1 MSNFNFLN
9 TEGNYWRSVID
20 PLIAGSTLIWEV
32 KVDLLGNT
40 IILSLLHPNHKAAL
54 VKTPEFLSKIDV
66 DSRKRSREIIIE
78 EIKKV
83 VAEKLAV

>member
-9 TEGNYWRSVID
+9 TEGNYWRSVIQ
-20 PLIAGSTLIWEV
+20 PLVAGTTLIWEV
-32 KVDLLGNT
+32 KVDLLGNS
-40 IILSLLHPNHKAAL
+40 IVLSLLHPNHKAAL
-54 VKTPEFLSKIDV
+54 AKAPELLSKIDV
-66 DSRKRSREIIIE
+66 DSRKQSREIIIE